1 MHATVVFSIGGVN
14 NWVRTNRSL
23 PCLAAPAARSVLR
36 LALVALTS
44 AMVSGSCTLRRMKS
58 TSSAGIRPNAMVHR
72 QPRWPTKLYTTAA
85 SSAPSASP
93 DIITPL
99 ALARCL
105 LLDQASATSAAPIGS
120 STPEPIPAMN
130 RNVTNSA

>member
-1 MHATVVFSIGGVN
+1 MFSIAVPHATAVTTAASVTPSPATTARMFCGVQVLTPQKANRAPTQISVHATVVLSIGGVN
-14 NWVRTNRSL
+14 NWVRTNLSL

-72 QPRWPTKLYTTAA
+72 QPRWPTKL
-85 SSAPSASP
+85 
-93 DIITPL
+93 
-99 ALARCL
+99 
-105 LLDQASATSAAPIGS
+105 
-120 STPEPIPAMN
+120 
-130 RNVTNSA
+130 